1 MNHSRHGAVRVCLDL
16 SPTVHRRAGWGTYA
30 RELARALRTLDD
42 GPDLTLFY
50 NDPVHAYPLP
60 PTLASLPTHTIPLR
74 TRPWRLLVAL
84 SQQLDVGL
92 DRWLPDCDLFHATE
106 HLLPRLKGARTV
118 LTVHDLIYR
127 LFPEYHLPLN
137 KWFLNLFMPL
147 FVRRADAIIAVS
159 QCTKDDLIRHYA
171 VPLEKITVIYEGV
184 DARFQPITD
193 PDTLARVRNRY
204 GLPERFILY
213 VGTIEPRKNLTTLLE
228 AYAALTSRVSNLQYP
243 ISNIHLV
250 IAGRKGWLYEGFF
263 RRLRELGLERE
274 VVFPGFVPDED
285 LPALYSAAELFV
297 FPSLYEGFGLPPL
310 EAMACGTPVITSNS
324 SSLPEVVGEV
334 GIMVEPRDVRAL
346 AEAMELVL
354 TDEGKRREMREKGLR
369 QAARFSWKRT
379 AQETL
384 EVYRSVVG
392 AERRSRP

>member
-1 MNHSRHGAVRVCLDL
+1 
-16 SPTVHRRAGWGTYA
+16 
-30 RELARALRTLDD
+30 
-42 GPDLTLFY
+42 
-50 NDPVHAYPLP
+50 
-60 PTLASLPTHTIPLR
+60 
-74 TRPWRLLVAL
+74 
-84 SQQLDVGL
+84 
-92 DRWLPDCDLFHATE
+92 
-106 HLLPRLKGARTV
+106 
-118 LTVHDLIYR
+118 
-127 LFPEYHLPLN
+127 
-137 KWFLNLFMPL
+137 
-147 FVRRADAIIAVS
+147 
-159 QCTKDDLIRHYA
+159 
-171 VPLEKITVIYEGV
+171 V